1 MSAQVASGEQNA
13 RSEDT
18 PQTADAASLQKKA
31 SEAQARIRANKD
43 DRDQLMRA
51 IKINEVPLAKEVLLR
66 NGFTAEDL
74 ENAKITLRT
83 GGGKGGEDELEISA
97 TCCDPKR
104 NHNSTITGVLHEI
117 ATTDLKI
124 FESGIRNPP
133 SRKALNLEA
142 RSPHFSCLPAFLIN
156 LNQEMRNPCSRK
168 RNASCVSNLIFSG
181 PNVSRDGNGDGIG
194 RVRFSGYAEKHCASS

>member
-1 MSAQVASGEQNA
+1 MNLLSSISLFIVASLLPLAVPVTARAQGSSGEPNA
-13 RSEDT
+13 RSADT

-43 DRDQLMRA
+43 DRGALMRA

-97 TCCDPKR
+97 TCCDPKEI
-104 NHNSTITGVLHEI
+104 TIQR
-117 ATTDLKI
+117 
-124 FESGIRNPP
+124 S
-133 SRKALNLEA
+133 LEY
-142 RSPHFSCLPAFLIN
+142 FT
-156 LNQEMRNPCSRK
+156 K
-168 RNASCVSNLIFSG
+168 
-181 PNVSRDGNGDGIG
+181 
-194 RVRFSGYAEKHCASS
+194 